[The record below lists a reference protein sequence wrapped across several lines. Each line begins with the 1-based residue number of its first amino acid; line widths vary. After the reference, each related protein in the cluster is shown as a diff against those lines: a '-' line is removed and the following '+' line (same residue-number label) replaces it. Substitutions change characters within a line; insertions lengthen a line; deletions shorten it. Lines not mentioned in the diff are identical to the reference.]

1 MKRPSSSSFPSTHSA
16 WSFAGATAIYLNHK
30 KAGIAVYLAA
40 ALIAFSRLY
49 LFVHFPTD
57 VLAGAV
63 FGVIMGIMAVKLYRW
78 IESRYKGMDAQ
89 SL

>member
-1 MKRPSSSSFPSTHSA
+1 MLFKKTRAAGAAVLISYVCVFLFGQYFLKNLVSRPRPCQIDQ
-16 WSFAGATAIYLNHK
+16 SFA
-30 KAGIAVYLAA
+30 
-40 ALIAFSRLY
+40 

-63 FGVIMGIMAVKLYRW
+63 FGVIMGILAVKLYRW